1 MKQILI
7 IPDRAQIETQK
18 ELAEQFGLG
27 FEYNDFYV
35 PAVLDDEQ
43 KLTEIVGDYKKQKLP
58 VYTTSHGAFFD
69 VIPFS
74 PDARIREISALR
86 IEQSIEAARRVGADA
101 VVFHT
106 AYNPSLRSEK
116 YVSSWLETNTV
127 FWSGVLEKHPD
138 IKIYLENTFE
148 ATPDILERLSE
159 NLSDYAN
166 YGVCLDYAHAFLTGT
181 APEIW
186 AQKLGRFVKHI
197 HINDNDGYSDLHW
210 AWGDGVVDRNDFYKC
225 YEKYMEGAT
234 VLVEVTSLE
243 KQIKSLEILQKDGFL
258 GI

>member
-1 MKQILI
+1 MKQILV
-7 IPDRAQIETQK
+7 IPDRTQIEKHK

-27 FEYNDFYV
+27 FEYNDFYI
-35 PAVLDDEQ
+35 PAVLDDKQ
-43 KLTEIVGDYKKQKLP
+43 TLTAIVEEYKKQKLP
-58 VYTTSHGAFFD
+58 AYTTSHGAFLD

-74 PDARIREISALR
+74 PDSRIREIAALR
-86 IEQSIEAARRVGADA
+86 IEQSIMASKRVGAEA

-127 FWSGVLEKHPD
+127 FWSSVLEKHPD

-159 NLSDYAN
+159 NLSSHTN

-186 AQKLGRFVKHI
+186 VQRLGRFVRHI
-197 HINDNDGYSDLHW
+197 HINDNDGFSDLHQ
-210 AWGDGVVDRNDFYKC
+210 AWGDGVIDRNGFYEC
-225 YEKYMEGAT
+225 YEKYMKGAS

-243 KQIKSLEILQKDGFL
+243 KQIKSLEVLRRDGFL
-258 GI
+258 NV